1 MKNKESGKKFCLF
14 FFVTNIINIKLIV
27 KNKKMNNHE
36 IDYKIHGEELQCV
49 EIELDPQEAVISE
62 PGSFM
67 MMTDGIQMETLF
79 GDGTET
85 GG

>member
-1 MKNKESGKKFCLF
+1 
-14 FFVTNIINIKLIV
+14 
-27 KNKKMNNHE
+27 MNNHE

-67 MMTDGIQMETLF
+67 MIDKI
-79 GDGTET
+79 
-85 GG
+85 

>member
-1 MKNKESGKKFCLF
+1 
-14 FFVTNIINIKLIV
+14 
-27 KNKKMNNHE
+27 MNNHE

-67 MMTDGIQMETLF
+67 MMTDPIREKSFLWIYQN
-79 GDGTET
+79 
-85 GG
+85 